1 MCVPV
6 RLDWLLDSELLFYQ
20 CLWEAQGSS
29 SNSPGRR
36 EHRFCVLGFLPGTQP
51 SLPECSAVHFTARIF
66 MAAPCGRRGTL
77 ILASCEV
84 ERWCDHL
91 KVVEAPLLILGHL
104 KSLSGS

>member
-51 SLPECSAVHFTARIF
+51 SLPECSLSSPVVAAVICNYGQSTCFYIYFSVPSGYVLGLFIKAREL
-66 MAAPCGRRGTL
+66 RERGL
-77 ILASCEV
+77 
-84 ERWCDHL
+84 
-91 KVVEAPLLILGHL
+91 
-104 KSLSGS
+104 